1 MGILSSLFKKKEAE
15 VTGPPIEVD
24 MHSHLI
30 PGVDDGA
37 ETLEDSIL
45 LIRELRNAGFK
56 KLISTPHIMGDYY
69 KNEPGPLKERLEI
82 VREEV
87 KKQDIEIEIDL
98 AAEYYLD
105 EWFMAKLDKPEE
117 MLSFGDKYLLV
128 ETSYLNEP
136 RQLHEMIFQIRTAGF
151 KPVLAHPERYTYL
164 YGSFDNF
171 RRLQEMGT
179 YFQLNT
185 NSLSGYYSKPSKLY
199 AEKLI
204 ENNMIH
210 FAGTDCHGV
219 RHLEALQRSMQ
230 TKTYNKLLNLNLLN
244 NSLL

>member
-1 MGILSSLFKKKEAE
+1 MGFLSSLFKKKEAE

-24 MHSHLI
+24 MHSHII

-87 KKQDIEIEIDL
+87 KKQDIGIEIDL

-105 EWFMAKLDKPEE
+105 EWFMAKLDKPDE
-117 MLSFGDKYLLV
+117 MLSFGDNYLLI

-136 RQLHEMIFQIRTAGF
+136 KQLHEMIFQIRTAGF

-210 FAGTDCHGV
+210 FAGTDCHGI